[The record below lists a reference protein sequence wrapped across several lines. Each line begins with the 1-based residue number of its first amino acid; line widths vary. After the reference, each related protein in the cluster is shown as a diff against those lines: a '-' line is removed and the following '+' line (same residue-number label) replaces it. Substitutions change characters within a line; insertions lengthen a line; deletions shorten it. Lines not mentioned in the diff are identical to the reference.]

1 MEINSIMAK
10 VQIVDVEVLDNP
22 SNFFNP
28 FQFQIT
34 FDCMEN
40 LRDGKIHTSFFF
52 FFHESIHWHW
62 ARYLDAFAK

>member
-1 MEINSIMAK
+1 MAK

-40 LRDGKIHTSFFF
+40 LRDGEKQKF
-52 FFHESIHWHW
+52 
-62 ARYLDAFAK
+62 

>member
-1 MEINSIMAK
+1 MAK

-40 LRDGKIHTSFFF
+40 LRDGKFFVF
-52 FFHESIHWHW
+52 IEQP
-62 ARYLDAFAK
+62 

>member
-1 MEINSIMAK
+1 MAK

-52 FFHESIHWHW
+52 FFFMKVFIGIGP
-62 ARYLDAFAK
+62 DI